1 MERIQKGKRNHIG
14 YAGELLVASLLSQ
27 YELNLSPV
35 GGTAE
40 VCDILVNSPK
50 THGLRRIEVKTRSNA
65 NSKIIK
71 EEKKTIEKNK
81 GWAVNNPIFTD
92 KGLVYAFVDYKNRR
106 MIPNSPVDVWFV
118 PSTDLKK
125 IFVSKYPN
133 DEYPERIVVNYNRLN
148 TKIRKKEYYYAF
160 DKVFSGIKG
169 RSIEKQDEPN
179 KIDIPSYAIIKKFIY
194 NTNRT
199 KKNENMTDKMHR
211 LRHKIT
217 DAREKWKKHGKWD

>member
-1 MERIQKGKRNHIG
+1 MKSIQTGKKNQIG

-40 VCDILVNSPK
+40 VCDILVSSPK
-50 THGLRRIEVKTRSNA
+50 THELRRIEVKTRSNA
-65 NSKIIK
+65 NSKIIP

-106 MIPNSPVDVWFV
+106 MTPNSPIDVWFV
-118 PSTDLKK
+118 PSMELEE
-125 IFVSKYPN
+125 ILVSEYPN
-133 DEYPERIVVNYNRLN
+133 DDYPERIVVNYNRLN

-160 DKVFSGIKG
+160 DKVFSGLKEM
-169 RSIEKQDEPN
+169 SIEKQDEPN
-179 KIDIPSYAIIKKFIY
+179 KIDLPSNTIIQKFVY

-199 KKNENMTDKMHR
+199 KKNENMPDKMKR
-211 LRHKIT
+211 LRHKII
-217 DAREKWKKHGKWD
+217 DAREKWKKHGNWD